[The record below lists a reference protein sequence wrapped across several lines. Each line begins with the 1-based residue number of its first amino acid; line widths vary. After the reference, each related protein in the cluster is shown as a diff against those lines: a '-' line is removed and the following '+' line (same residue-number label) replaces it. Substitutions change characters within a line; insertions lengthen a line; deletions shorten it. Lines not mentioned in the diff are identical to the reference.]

1 MILNVANEHTS
12 YGWDDTA
19 DVFDFRDPDR
29 IIELCEVVHDVDGDR
44 LVGGWTGNFPRSVF
58 PPEARHAYEEE
69 VERAAARPGLSMF
82 FHNNAWCQTPD
93 LPLRYDLGGQGTT
106 DDPGIRWYF
115 ELVRAV
121 RGRAD
126 SDLPGGGI

>member
-19 DVFDFRDPDR
+19 GVFDFRDPDR
-29 IIELCEVVHDVDGDR
+29 IVELCEVVHDVDGDR
-44 LVGGWTGNFPRSVF
+44 LVGGWTGNFPRGVF

-82 FHNNAWCQTPD
+82 FHNNA
-93 LPLRYDLGGQGTT
+93 
-106 DDPGIRWYF
+106 
-115 ELVRAV
+115 
-121 RGRAD
+121 
-126 SDLPGGGI
+126 